1 MRPFILAAV
10 GAKRCRPTVP
20 KEVEVMQVKRKPVEP
35 AAWAVLVVATIGIR
49 MPIVSYAVR
58 SVGELASLA

>member
-1 MRPFILAAV
+1 
-10 GAKRCRPTVP
+10 
-20 KEVEVMQVKRKPVEP
+20 MQVKRKPVEP
-35 AAWAVLVVATIGIR
+35 AAWIIFAVATIGIL